1 MDPIK
6 NESFCSACIKYPP
19 PRCTL
24 SYPCH
29 SYPILSLPFLS
40 QSCKTIQY
48 RSALINRLQS
58 RRSLDDPSFYM
69 KTYHGTRRSRH
80 SIRRTRATR
89 SQWASPACLNIFED
103 ATLSL
108 VLILH
113 PKDKNSLGVAISAAR
128 QDYLAMARSMF
139 TSTFTSRVTRLVSQ
153 VRPLISSALQNK
165 QFTNRLV
172 GRWEPECPKS
182 GVI

>member
-1 MDPIK
+1 MAPLHSI
-6 NESFCSACIKYPP
+6 
-19 PRCTL
+19 L
-24 SYPCH
+24 SYP
-29 SYPILSLPFLS
+29 SLSLPFLS
-40 QSCKTIQY
+40 QSYKTIQY

-80 SIRRTRATR
+80 SIRHTRATR

-113 PKDKNSLGVAISAAR
+113 PKDKNSLGVEISAAR
-128 QDYLAMARSMF
+128 QDYHAMARSMF
-139 TSTFTSRVTRLVSQ
+139 TSTFMSRVTRLVSQ
-153 VRPLISSALQNK
+153 ARPLVSSALQNK
-165 QFTNRLV
+165 QRSSRHSN
-172 GRWEPECPKS
+172 
-182 GVI
+182 

>member
-1 MDPIK
+1 MAPLHSI
-6 NESFCSACIKYPP
+6 
-19 PRCTL
+19 L
-24 SYPCH
+24 SYP
-29 SYPILSLPFLS
+29 SLSFP
-40 QSCKTIQY
+40 SCKTIQY
-48 RSALINRLQS
+48 RSARINRLQS

-139 TSTFTSRVTRLVSQ
+139 TSTVTSRATRLVSQ
-153 VRPLISSALQNK
+153 VRWSRQLNK
-165 QFTNRLV
+165 INNSQIDWW
-172 GRWEPECPKS
+172 G
-182 GVI
+182 GG